1 MPLYNIYNLNNN
13 EILYRK
19 EISMS
24 LGINPND
31 ALEQAKAR
39 QEAAQRAK
47 EKAEAAKNAAAA
59 KDAEA
64 AAAAEKEAAEA
75 DAAAVNAEKEAA
87 DVTVAQEKVNAA
99 NVRVNTAQ
107 SAYTNACSQ
116 LSSAQNQ
123 LSAAK
128 ASGDENAI
136 AAAESAVANA
146 QSAADRAYA
155 ELQAAQQEANNA
167 QAELERETRE
177 ATDAQAKAETER
189 AEAEQAQQAS
199 ETAKAELADAETALT
214 AANQELEAANA
225 ALQEAEEAA
234 AAAETEE
241 TSETDETQETDE
253 TEGVQESEHLSQEE
267 IDRLVQEEGYTYI
280 TSKEQFLEIFQNGG
294 IDLNGNYILGCDI
307 DLSDVE
313 NWDPVGDEDNPFTGV
328 FNGNGYSIDNLT
340 ITVDDANAENVGF
353 FGVTENATITNVDF
367 TNASVITPDDFING
381 SSAVGIVAGTARGT
395 TFDNI
400 TVSGDVTGY
409 ESVGGLVGVI
419 NDNSYVDEN
428 GNIVEVGNSSI
439 SNVHTAVNANGKYF
453 VGGLAGYVADTSTG
467 EGVAKRDLKIS
478 NCSTSGEIVFEEEAA
493 GGLIGEA
500 GKTIITITNCES
512 NVNITWDNA
521 ENDGDLSFLMETGR
535 AGGFIGCANGTY
547 IAICNS
553 EYRGNLDV
561 DGDFKGEWYG
571 WYMNDAHV
579 TIYELPGGLPVDDI
593 LNIDGIDALTP
604 ITDPQTGISHYEVTV
619 STLTGL
625 DKMVTMIQENPALA
639 DIITFNVNF
648 DFEAMDGMYDPSI
661 YEQYGIV
668 QHLYEDEEGNVHND
682 VYIDNEIDLE
692 TTFHQ
697 GEMSELP
704 PCEVQQCDGIILE
717 ETMVSGLYKDPDGN
731 YVVIT
736 DEGLKNVDMEFHY
749 DNQITDVTKRLESDE
764 VRYRE
769 YITSM
774 VQYYQN
780 KMYDALKALFGIGE
794 DETLPVINK
803 AEYKKLQKM
812 QEAGI
817 ELTDE
822 QKLAMAVYEVDYTV
836 MNMVSDTTHN
846 YGCGMGGN
854 ASFLDESKAI
864 QMYDDAGRP
873 LFTTLNGD
881 QLRQRMDAEGNLM
894 TDDEG
899 NPIYEN
905 LDGSD
910 YTGLAEV
917 FAQRGYPV
925 TDENGNFLFTDKD
938 GNTVTKSVDEEG
950 NTVYTNAD
958 GSVFE
963 GTEED
968 LKQQLTPY
976 DNSSEY
982 SDLENDMKDL
992 LSDVENGNY
1001 PLGRT
1006 STPNEE
1012 GTGSA
1017 ADGEQTETP
1026 AEGAAAAPQGAPAAD
1041 AETPTPE
1048 EIEDEIL

>member
-1 MPLYNIYNLNNN
+1 MDL
-13 EILYRK
+13 
-19 EISMS
+19 S
-24 LGINPND
+24 INTSD
-31 ALEQAKAR
+31 ALEQARAR

-47 EKAEAAKNAAAA
+47 EEAEAAKNAAATKEA
-59 KDAEA
+59 EAAAAAIKEAAEADAA
-64 AAAAEKEAAEA
+64 AAAAEKEAAE
-75 DAAAVNAEKEAA
+75 
-87 DVTVAQEKVNAA
+87 VTVAQEKVNAA

-107 SAYTNACSQ
+107 AAYTNACTQ
-116 LSSAQNQ
+116 LSSAQSQ
-123 LSAAK
+123 LTAAQ

-136 AAAESAVANA
+136 AAAESAVASA
-146 QSAADRAYA
+146 KSAADRAYT
-155 ELQAAQQEANNA
+155 ELQNA
-167 QAELERETRE
+167 QKEAETAQTELDRETKE
-177 ATDAQAKAETER
+177 AEEAKTKAETEK

-199 ETAKAELADAETALT
+199 ETAKAELAEAETALT

-225 ALQEAEEAA
+225 ALEEAKAA
-234 AAAETEE
+234 AAAEEAEEAEETEE
-241 TSETDETQETDE
+241 TQGTEE
-253 TEGVQESEHLSQEE
+253 TEGVQEADHLSQEE
-267 IDRLVQEEGYTYI
+267 IDKLVQEEGYTYI

-313 NWDPVGDEDNPFTGV
+313 NWDPVGDENNPFTGV

-409 ESVGGLVGVI
+409 ESVGGLVGII
-419 NDNSYVDEN
+419 NDNSYLGKD
-428 GNIVEVGNSSI
+428 GKIVEVGNSSI
-439 SNVHTAVNANGKYF
+439 SNVHTDVNANGKYF

-553 EYRGNLDV
+553 EYKGNLDV

-604 ITDPQTGISHYEVTV
+604 VTDPQTGISHYEVTV

-639 DIITFNVNF
+639 DMITFNVNF

-661 YEQYGIV
+661 YAQYGVV

-692 TTFHQ
+692 TTFHK
-697 GEMSELP
+697 GEMGELP

-780 KMYDALKALFGIGE
+780 KMYDALKALFNISE
-794 DETLPVINK
+794 DEQVPVINK

-812 QEAGI
+812 QEAGV

-836 MNMVSDTTHN
+836 MNLVADTTHN

-854 ASFLDESKAI
+854 ASFLDETKAI
-864 QMYDDAGRP
+864 QMFDDAGRP

-910 YTGLAEV
+910 YTGIAEV

-925 TDENGNFLFTDKD
+925 TDEDGNFLFTDND

-968 LKQQLTPY
+968 LTQQLTPY
-976 DNSSEY
+976 NNSAEY
-982 SDLENDMKDL
+982 NDLENEMKDL
-992 LSDVENGNY
+992 LTDVENGKY

-1012 GTGSA
+1012 GAGSENGVETPEETPQTPPA
-1017 ADGEQTETP
+1017 TETETP
-1026 AEGAAAAPQGAPAAD
+1026 PLTE
-1041 AETPTPE
+1041 E
-1048 EIEDEIL
+1048 EIKEELEEEI